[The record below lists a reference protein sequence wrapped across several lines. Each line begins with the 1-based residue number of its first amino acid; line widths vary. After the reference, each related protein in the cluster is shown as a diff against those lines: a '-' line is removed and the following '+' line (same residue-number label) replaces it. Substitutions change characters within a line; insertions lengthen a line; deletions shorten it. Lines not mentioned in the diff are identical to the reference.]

1 MNLPVAPVFALDLV
15 SPAMLGWLVAAAAP
29 LLIHLW
35 SRRRYRE
42 MSWAAMQ
49 FLLAAIRSSRRR
61 MRLEQWLLLAV
72 RTLLIVLIVLAVAEP
87 FLEQGL
93 VAFAAG
99 ERTHR
104 VLVLDGS
111 FSMAYTPNDKS
122 RFDRAKEL
130 AAEIVDGSPQGD
142 GFTLVLLSDP
152 PRVVIGNPV
161 LEPTEFLQELD
172 QLKLPHTTAD
182 LPRTLAAVEQVLTAA
197 RREQPRLTRHEVY
210 FLTDLGRV
218 GWSPPSDPT
227 ALAEFRRRSKQLA
240 DSATLVVIDLGQA
253 GAENIAV
260 TGATIGEPFATIAR
274 NVEIQAGLKNF
285 GRQARSRQPV
295 ELLVDGRRVAEQH
308 VDLPPG
314 GEAAAAFSY
323 RFDAPGDHSLEIRTE
338 GDALDIDNHRWI
350 AVRVKP
356 HLNVLCVNG
365 RPSGERFGGA
375 TDFLFYALSP
385 QAGETNRTLVHPEVV
400 PESALLELDLSRYD
414 CIFLANVAQ
423 FTSSEARVLETYL
436 KRGGGLVFFLGDRV
450 IADRYNRELGGGA
463 GGAALLPARLE
474 GIVKE
479 SQYRL
484 DPLDYRHPIVQPF
497 RGQERAG
504 LLTSPVEAWFRLSVP
519 EESPAKVALALS
531 NGDPLVVEAPVHQ
544 GRVILVATSADT
556 SWTKMPMWPSYVPL
570 IQELLAYTIGGQA
583 EQRNLEVGQPLGA
596 TVSTTA
602 GDVPLVI
609 QGPGGRS
616 EPIRVQVEG
625 DYGSWTYS
633 DTSTSGMY
641 AAEFGPPLAR
651 TDWFAVNV
659 NTAES
664 DLAQL
669 SADELRDEVW
679 PDIPFVHQTTWEA
692 LDEQPATTVGR
703 SAGLLKTLLYA
714 VLGLLFF
721 ETFLAWRFGYHTA

>member
-1 MNLPVAPVFALDLV
+1 MLPTAPLIALDLV
-15 SPAMLGWLVAAAAP
+15 SPAMLGWLLAAAAP

-42 MSWAAMQ
+42 MPWAAMQ

-72 RTLLIVLIVLAVAEP
+72 RTLLIVLVVLAVAEP
-87 FLEQGL
+87 FLERGI

-104 VLVLDGS
+104 MLVLDGS
-111 FSMAYTPNDKS
+111 FSMAYTPTDKS

-130 AAEIVDGSPQGD
+130 AAQIVDGSPQGD

-161 LEPTEFLQELD
+161 FAPTEFVEELD
-172 QLKLPHTTAD
+172 QLKLPHSTAD
-182 LPRTLAAVEQVLTAA
+182 LPRTLAAIDQVLLTA
-197 RREQPRLTRHEVY
+197 RREQPRLVRQEVY

-218 GWSPPSDPT
+218 GWTPPSDPT

-240 DSATLVVIDLGQA
+240 DAANLVVIDLGRP
-253 GAENIAV
+253 GAENVAV
-260 TGATIGEPFATIAR
+260 TGATVGERFATIAR
-274 NVEIQAGLKNF
+274 SIEIQAELKNF

-295 ELLVDGRRVAEQH
+295 ELLVDGRRVAQQH
-308 VDLPPG
+308 VNLPPN

-323 RFDAPGDHSLEIRTE
+323 RFDTPGDHSLEIRTE

-350 AVRVKP
+350 AVPVKP
-356 HLNVLCVNG
+356 HLDVLCVNG
-365 RPSGERFGGA
+365 RPSGEPFRGA
-375 TDFLFYALSP
+375 TDYLFYALSP

-423 FTSSEARVLETYL
+423 FTSSEARVLEAYL
-436 KRGGGLVFFLGDRV
+436 KRGGALVFFLGDRV
-450 IADRYNRELGGGA
+450 IPERYNRELGGGA
-463 GGAALLPARLE
+463 GGTPLLPARL
-474 GIVKE
+474 GSIVKE

-504 LLTSPVEAWFRLSVP
+504 LLTSPVEAWFQLSVP
-519 EESPAKVALALS
+519 ENSPAKIALALG
-531 NGDPLVVEAPVHQ
+531 NGDPLVVEAPVYQ
-544 GRVILVATSADT
+544 GRVILVATSADV
-556 SWTKMPMWPSYVPL
+556 SWTKMPVWPSYVPL
-570 IQELLAYTIGGQA
+570 VQELLAYAVGGQA

-609 QGPGGRS
+609 QGPEGRS
-616 EPIRVQVEG
+616 DPIRVRTEG

-633 DTSTSGMY
+633 DTGTSGLY

-651 TDWFAVNV
+651 ADRFAVNV

-669 SADELRDEVW
+669 SVEELRNEVW
-679 PDIPFVHQTTWEA
+679 PDIPFAHQTTWETF
-692 LDEQPATTVGR
+692 DEQPATAAGR
-703 SAGLLKTLLYA
+703 SAGLLRALLYA